1 MPEAPI
7 VSTLQ
12 APTPALVRAY
22 IQRFD
27 EGRDGLVDKALFE
40 LFRTFPENTRTK
52 HILFK
57 VLGLNALYTT
67 GIIAVRPV
75 AKHILSLNIDAKLAA
90 GDATLVNEIART
102 PMGNGKVRRNYSFA
116 SKYCSWHAPE
126 AYPLFDS
133 VVEKLIMAYQR
144 MDRFA
149 AFVWQQ
155 ELSDYLNFKRTVEVF
170 RETYGLTEF
179 SFKELDKF
187 LWLYGK
193 ESFGKA
199 A

>member
-1 MPEAPI
+1 
-7 VSTLQ
+7 
-12 APTPALVRAY
+12 
-22 IQRFD
+22 
-27 EGRDGLVDKALFE
+27 
-40 LFRTFPENTRTK
+40 
-52 HILFK
+52 
-57 VLGLNALYTT
+57 
-67 GIIAVRPV
+67 
-75 AKHILSLNIDAKLAA
+75 
-90 GDATLVNEIART
+90 
-102 PMGNGKVRRNYSFA
+102 
-116 SKYCSWHAPE
+116 
-126 AYPLFDS
+126 
-133 VVEKLIMAYQR
+133 MAYQR

-155 ELSDYLNFKRTVEVF
+155 ELSDYLNFKRTIEVF